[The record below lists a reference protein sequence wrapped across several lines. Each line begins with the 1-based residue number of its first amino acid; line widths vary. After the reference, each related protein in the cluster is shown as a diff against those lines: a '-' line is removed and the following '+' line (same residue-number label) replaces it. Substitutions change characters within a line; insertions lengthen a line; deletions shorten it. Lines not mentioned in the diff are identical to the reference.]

1 MRRAAK
7 EEMTEPP
14 SSEGRGFLEK
24 HAQIQLC
31 CKIFL
36 APCTVEQQPHGSGFP
51 VLPSHFRWL
60 GPAPLSP
67 GEPVVCQSDGRFHR
81 CYSYPVARNGDT
93 LGALIRSALRHR
105 HGLHADQVDE
115 RIAVQVLSADRFY
128 RRTAYLLRYHTS
140 IAELMFKCVKVV
152 LFYMT
157 CQELQA
163 AFHPRP

>member
-36 APCTVEQQPHGSGFP
+36 APRTVEQQPHGSGFP
-51 VLPSHFRWL
+51 GLPSHFRWL
-60 GPAPLSP
+60 CPAPLSP
-67 GEPVVCQSDGRFHR
+67 GESVVCQSDGRFHR
-81 CYSYPVARNGDT
+81 RCSYPVARDGDS

-115 RIAVQVLSADRFY
+115 RITVQVLSADCFY
-128 RRTAYLLRYHTS
+128 RRTAYLVRYHPS
-140 IAELMFKCVKVV
+140 IAELVF
-152 LFYMT
+152 
-157 CQELQA
+157 
-163 AFHPRP
+163 